1 MKICPLFK
9 TPANGKIIDEVTDM
23 LENILIIL
31 VDIGVVIFGG
41 VKLYQYIKTKGKSF
55 NNRL

>member
-1 MKICPLFK
+1 
-9 TPANGKIIDEVTDM
+9 M